1 MKLPSHEHCKPSVK
15 LTGPLN
21 RARLPTTRRPPYV
34 GEGRLTLMDLNS
46 ATWMV
51 RTLDQPVSALHIT
64 SENEVFACG
73 WDGRLTLWD
82 DGGEHLWTAQ
92 TNDRISAVA
101 LSEKA
106 VVVAS
111 GLHIVCLDR
120 ASGEAMWSV
129 ALEGSADEVV
139 WWQGDLVAVSS
150 VYDIEHND
158 FIESAV
164 WRLSPEG
171 DVLWVERMDERPW
184 ALVQVGD
191 RLLAGLGRPRCG
203 YLDVSS
209 KPPFSHTDPTTPF
222 PTTSGSTGQTR
233 GLFGQTDGTVTDHE
247 GVVLSTESGAVEH
260 LTCMVKGYVATT
272 DSGHAVGR
280 TDDGEA
286 CWEAQGAPVS
296 AQAEAMEHDGASQLW
311 VARNEGVGSVVNVW
325 ASNNSQRQ
333 ATGQFSRVRAMHGTP
348 QRAAIG
354 CEDGSVV
361 VWDRDM
367 LLRRLDSGTTP
378 AEPVDERTSALQ
390 AKLRALRK

>member
-1 MKLPSHEHCKPSVK
+1 
-15 LTGPLN
+15 
-21 RARLPTTRRPPYV
+21 
-34 GEGRLTLMDLNS
+34 MDLNS

-203 YLDVSS
+203 CLDVSS

-247 GVVLSTESGAVEH
+247 GVVLSTESGTVEH